1 MNKNKTILSAIM
13 IMVIISAVPLA
24 IGADNSNSAQ
34 LINKTADTNSGTI
47 ANPLKSVTYS
57 AGPASLA
64 PSARILVYADDLYH
78 AAPNTYIDQALR
90 QLGVSYKAFYNGDF
104 NGFNTALTTG
114 GPWDLVIFGQ
124 EQYTLPSGT
133 TLDNLNTYVGG
144 GGRLI
149 ARSWQMDTYSSSSLW
164 KTMRVVFVRDD
175 NTGTPSPVYWWATT
189 NPAIVGKIPQYTT
202 YPNSPPQFTQLT
214 GGRYSIYGQYL
225 QPSPIGGGRVLAA
238 YSQSLPVLVI
248 LNAAII
254 LRTDDKTL
262 FLGFMDGQNDADY
275 NNNGVRDGIEL
286 WKNEISYMLKGPE
299 NFVFV
304 RGTDN
309 GLWYRTYDGTTW
321 SGWVGLGGTL
331 ASDPDSATWDGKT
344 YVFARGTDNGLWYR
358 TFDGLHWSGWTSLGG
373 VITSG
378 PGAS

>member
-1 MNKNKTILSAIM
+1 MNKNKVILSAMMIM
-13 IMVIISAVPLA
+13 IMISAIPLA
-24 IGADNSNSAQ
+24 IGADNSNSAP
-34 LINKTADTNSGTI
+34 LVKTTGTNSGKVTS
-47 ANPLKSVTYS
+47 PLKSVTYA
-57 AGPASLA
+57 AGPESLA
-64 PSARILVYADDLYH
+64 PSARILVYADDNFH
-78 AAPNTYIDQALR
+78 VAPNTYIDQALR

-124 EQYTLPSGT
+124 ESYALPGVT
-133 TLDNLNTYVGG
+133 TLNDLNAYVGG

-149 ARSWQMDTYSSSSLW
+149 ARSWELSKFPSNSLW
-164 KTMRVVFVRDD
+164 NTMGVLFVND
-175 NTGTPSPVYWWATT
+175 NTGTPAPVYWWESTH
-189 NPAIVGKIPQYTT
+189 PAIVGKIPQYTT
-202 YPNSPPQFTQLT
+202 YPNSPPQFTALVI
-214 GGRYSIYGQYL
+214 GRLGTYGQYV
-225 QPSPIGGGRVLAA
+225 QPLSGSRSLAG
-238 YSQSLPVLVI
+238 YTQNPFVVN
-248 LNAAII
+248 NAAII
-254 LRTDDKTL
+254 LRSDDKTL

-275 NNNGVRDGIEL
+275 NNNGVMDGIEL

-309 GLWYRTYDGTTW
+309 GLWYRTYGTTW
-321 SGWVGLGGTL
+321 SSWIGLGGTL
-331 ASDPDSATWDGKT
+331 VSDPDSVTWDGKT
-344 YVFARGTDNGLWYR
+344 YVFVRGTDNGLWYR